1 MPQLSLYFDDSTL
14 KLVEKAAKLSNTSVS
29 KWVRNR
35 VLQSL
40 ENEWPEGYF
49 NLFGAIE
56 DNSFDVPVDL
66 PETNTTP
73 RESM

>member
-1 MPQLSLYFDDSTL
+1 MPRLSLYFDDATL
-14 KLVEKAAKLSNTSVS
+14 KLVEKAAKLSNTSIS
-29 KWVRNR
+29 KWVRSR

-56 DNSFDVPVDL
+56 DNSFDVPADL
-66 PETNTTP
+66 AKTNTTP